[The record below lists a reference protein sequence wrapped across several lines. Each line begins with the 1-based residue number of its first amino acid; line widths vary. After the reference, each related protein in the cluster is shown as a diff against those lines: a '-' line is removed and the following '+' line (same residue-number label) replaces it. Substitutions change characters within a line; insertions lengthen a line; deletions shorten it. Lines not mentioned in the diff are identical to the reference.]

1 MDTFFSVS
9 VERAGLIVQDTPM
22 QDEGQQV
29 ADEMVE
35 VEELVAD
42 ELDAAQETE
51 TDAEPA
57 AEVEVEEFDET
68 AAVDFQVCVDG
79 HQPPSDPGPGP
90 GPSLGPFCSDIL
102 SWSRCC
108 ALLVIR
114 LAASRSP
121 RKRTASLRRTPPV
134 HTPPR
139 IIGSCVC
146 AAVRD
151 RDADLSSRLP
161 CLRVAEKQKGERPVV
176 FLSSFRVFPHYTNAK
191 IISREVNKIYYT
203 TRIIQRVSSRPAP

>member
-9 VERAGLIVQDTPM
+9 VERLGLIVQDTPM

-42 ELDAAQETE
+42 ELDAVQDTE
-51 TDAEPA
+51 TEPA

-68 AAVDFQVCVDG
+68 AAVDFHVCVDG
-79 HQPPSDPGPGP
+79 VHQPASDPGPGP

-108 ALLVIR
+108 ALLVIL

-121 RKRTASLRRTPPV
+121 RKRTASLRRTPSV
-134 HTPPR
+134 HTPPW
-139 IIGSCVC
+139 ITGSCVC
-146 AAVRD
+146 AAVND
-151 RDADLSSRLP
+151 RCRSL
-161 CLRVAEKQKGERPVV
+161 
-176 FLSSFRVFPHYTNAK
+176 
-191 IISREVNKIYYT
+191 
-203 TRIIQRVSSRPAP
+203 RVSSISSR

>member
-1 MDTFFSVS
+1 
-9 VERAGLIVQDTPM
+9 M

-29 ADEMVE
+29 ADEIVE

-42 ELDAAQETE
+42 ELDAAQDTETE
-51 TDAEPA
+51 P
-57 AEVEVEEFDET
+57 EVEVDEFDET

-79 HQPPSDPGPGP
+79 HQPPSEPGPGP

-121 RKRTASLRRTPPV
+121 RKRTASLRCGPLPFTR
-134 HTPPR
+134 R
-139 IIGSCVC
+139 RGLLSEAAR
-146 AAVRD
+146 AAVHD
-151 RDADLSSRLP
+151 RCRSPHVSR
-161 CLRVAEKQKGERPVV
+161 A
-176 FLSSFRVFPHYTNAK
+176 T
-191 IISREVNKIYYT
+191 SR
-203 TRIIQRVSSRPAP
+203 

>member
-9 VERAGLIVQDTPM
+9 VERVGLIVQDTPM

-35 VEELVAD
+35 VEELVAA

-57 AEVEVEEFDET
+57 AEVEELDEFDET
-68 AAVDFQVCVDG
+68 AAVDFQVCADG
-79 HQPPSDPGPGP
+79 HQPPSEPGPGP

-121 RKRTASLRRTPPV
+121 RKRTASLRRGPLPFTRRRGLLPV
-134 HTPPR
+134 AA
-139 IIGSCVC
+139 C
-146 AAVRD
+146 AAVHD
-151 RDADLSSRLP
+151 RCRSLHLPRISSRWKK
-161 CLRVAEKQKGERPVV
+161 AERKQTCSVFIFILFSPVM
-176 FLSSFRVFPHYTNAK
+176 L
-191 IISREVNKIYYT
+191 I
-203 TRIIQRVSSRPAP
+203 